1 MDGTQSSERLST
13 PNGNNGY
20 TSANQAPQRPMAQN
34 GAIPRTTSQTSYT
47 PSYMSHV
54 PATSRTDSINIDLP
68 KPSTRSDVT
77 ALDAITLTPR
87 GLLLVLVAGEIHP
100 STMEY
105 LDMLLSRQNFSGL
118 VVATTQE
125 HEVALKKLKMD
136 TFALL
141 GRIQK
146 EVSVSTMCKET
157 WSQIG
162 VEAIVQEITRSGE
175 DIRGVLCCPD
185 FGSSEGAD
193 IFEMDAEDLEQS
205 WRKSTAFLHAA
216 SRATMASL
224 RAQCKM
230 SFDQARKETG
240 LGPHGPFFLVA
251 DSTTHTAASQITKS
265 ASNALL
271 HQLEKATKSDGLIV
285 GYTEDLLI
293 PDPAQPEEPEQ
304 DISESF
310 PTRLTLSRDG
320 EDEAFPPSESP
331 TKLWNMWANMQN
343 EV

>member
-1 MDGTQSSERLST
+1 
-13 PNGNNGY
+13 
-20 TSANQAPQRPMAQN
+20 
-34 GAIPRTTSQTSYT
+34 
-47 PSYMSHV
+47 
-54 PATSRTDSINIDLP
+54 
-68 KPSTRSDVT
+68 
-77 ALDAITLTPR
+77 
-87 GLLLVLVAGEIHP
+87 
-100 STMEY
+100 
-105 LDMLLSRQNFSGL
+105 
-118 VVATTQE
+118 
-125 HEVALKKLKMD
+125 
-136 TFALL
+136 
-141 GRIQK
+141 
-146 EVSVSTMCKET
+146 MCKET